1 MIRIFV
7 HMIFVGFFVNSAF
20 SNEYINFDDVRDM
33 GGFNNIRVSS
43 VVGIIPSGNILSEEE
58 KNDLCQSQYLENL
71 KILDLRGQNITDDF
85 IKIFCENKIV
95 SCKTSNQDPQNSNSY
110 RLSIQANLELNLH
123 PKIG

>member
-58 KNDLCQSQYLENL
+58 KNDLCQSQYL
-71 KILDLRGQNITDDF
+71 
-85 IKIFCENKIV
+85 
-95 SCKTSNQDPQNSNSY
+95 
-110 RLSIQANLELNLH
+110 
-123 PKIG
+123 